1 MPPGVQ
7 AVPPGVVGREAVP
20 CPVGLGL
27 AAAFPEAEADIWDDS
42 SVVEERQR
50 QCQKARH
57 GREQVSPA
65 CKSVWPE
72 LYESCLY
79 DAPMIQR
86 A

>member
-27 AAAFPEAEADIWDDS
+27 AAAFPEAEVDIWDDS

-50 QCQKARH
+50 QCQKQDTGGSRYLLPVNLY
-57 GREQVSPA
+57 GQNSMSPA
-65 CKSVWPE
+65 SMMRP
-72 LYESCLY
+72 
-79 DAPMIQR
+79 
-86 A
+86 